1 LTRGSKGTR
10 TNREHIIDDAI
21 WNMERFM
28 KRYIEDILA
37 VLALLAFGY
46 VALLWGTIG
55 QALSG

>member
-1 LTRGSKGTR
+1 MIYG
-10 TNREHIIDDAI
+10 AI
-21 WNMERFM
+21 M
-28 KRYIEDILA
+28 KRYIEDMLA